1 MFNRKECVVNFVSAK
16 GQHYIHEGIFG
27 GSIMIK
33 NITHCLRCGKPLK
46 DSISRQ
52 RGYGAECYKII
63 TRNRSYKNY
72 NLLRIGEQN
81 GNSGKK
87 DLQGN

>member
-1 MFNRKECVVNFVSAK
+1 MCCKFCKCKRAALYPR
-16 GQHYIHEGIFG
+16 GQQLIFR